1 MWQCAWKNDVTEE
14 NLGGKFAASDHCCV
28 LCVGDL
34 MLDRFIYGEV
44 SRISPEAPIPVIRV
58 GDEKTMPGGAGNV
71 VRNIAA
77 LGDSACFLSVVG
89 DDNEGRALTG
99 LIGGEALIDSCILT
113 DHGRP
118 TTVKTRY
125 LADGQQLFRADT
137 ETTRPI
143 SRENVAHIGRKVAD
157 AATGVDVIA
166 VSDYAKGLVTEDLLA
181 DLVRSAHATGK
192 PLVIDP
198 KGFDFSRYRG
208 ASVLTPNR
216 HELAQTVQADTDDN
230 ASVAAA
236 ARRIIEK
243 WDIGAVLVTRSELG
257 MSLVTESSV
266 HHLTAE
272 AKEVFDVSGAGDTVL
287 ATFCVALG
295 RGFSLL
301 DSARLANLAAGI
313 VVGKVGTAVVFEDDL
328 VRASYSSDWS
338 RTEAK
343 IVSLAAAKDQVER
356 WRRAGQRLSF
366 TNGCFDMLHPGHV
379 AMLNGARGATDRLIV
394 GLNSDES
401 VRRLKGPDRP
411 VQSETARAQV
421 LASLSSVDLVV
432 VFAENTPL
440 ALIDG
445 LRPDVLAKGADYRV
459 EEVVGADIVKEYGGR
474 VLLVP
479 LTPGHSTSN
488 TIARVDR

>member
-1 MWQCAWKNDVTEE
+1 VTQE
-14 NLGGKFAASDHCCV
+14 NLGGKFAASDPCRV

-34 MLDRFIYGEV
+34 MLDRFVYGDV
-44 SRISPEAPIPVIRV
+44 NRISPEAPIPVIRI
-58 GDEKTMPGGAGNV
+58 GEETTMPGGAGNV

-77 LGDSACFLSVVG
+77 LGDRTCFLSVVG
-89 DDNEGRALTG
+89 DDKEGRTLTE
-99 LIGGEALIDSCILT
+99 LIGNEALIEPCILSVK
-113 DHGRP
+113 GRP

-125 LADGQQLFRADT
+125 LADGQQLFRADK
-137 ETTRPI
+137 ETTQAI
-143 SRENVAHIGRKVAD
+143 SRKDAAHIGRVISDTAAD
-157 AATGVDVIA
+157 VDVIA
-166 VSDYAKGLVTEDLLA
+166 VSDYAKGFVTDDLLA
-181 DLVRSAHATGK
+181 ELVRSAHAARK

-216 HELAQTVQADTDDN
+216 HELAHAVQGDTDDD
-230 ASVAAA
+230 ASVGAS
-236 ARRIIEK
+236 ARKIIDKHE
-243 WDIGAVLVTRSELG
+243 IGAVLVTRSEQG

-266 HHLTAE
+266 HHLSAE

-287 ATFCVALG
+287 ATFCAALG
-295 RGFSLL
+295 RGLSLL

-313 VVGKVGTAVVFEDDL
+313 VVGKVGTAVVFQDDL
-328 VRASYSSDWS
+328 VRASYTSDWS

-343 IVSLAAAKDQVER
+343 IVSLAAAKDQVKH
-356 WRRAGQRLSF
+356 WRRAGQRVAF
-366 TNGCFDMLHPGHV
+366 TNGCFDLLHPGHV
-379 AMLNGARGATDRLIV
+379 AMLNGARSAADRLVV

-401 VRRLKGPDRP
+401 VCRLKGPDRP

-432 VFAENTPL
+432 VFGEDTPL
-440 ALIDG
+440 MLING

-459 EEVVGADIVKEYGGR
+459 EDVVGADIVKEYGGK

-488 TIARVDR
+488 TIARVVR